1 MTNLDRWLVVY
12 FCRFSTI
19 TCAVLAGQLSY
30 KHAVDPA
37 ILLIMASAA
46 FWVFGDLYA
55 KEQTK

>member
-12 FCRFSTI
+12 LCRFGTV
-19 TCAVLAGQLSY
+19 TCAVAAMWSSPY
-30 KHAVDPA
+30 AKHSIV
-37 ILLIMASAA
+37 LMMASAA